1 MPIRA
6 WPFLSEMRKTSALL
20 ILIIS
25 ICILS
30 SCQTTEVVTNQKEEV
45 SAPVIVRTID
55 EAHFSSFGFEFD
67 LKVTGSSKLDVSFPS
82 YLSSDL
88 MTDYVAYFARTG
100 LFETADVD
108 AQKNIISFRFKEEL
122 TDDAINT
129 FAGGFAGGSTSFESF
144 LNSNF
149 DSLEAPVYQLEMD
162 GFVLSIKQ
170 VGNSEIIVDFPGI
183 PSAEVA
189 LAVIQAAADVSPVS
203 LEGTDIFMSSGNRV
217 LYMIPAVF
225 DADQFRLV
233 VETMKAPEIT
243 EETSVA
249 APVVTSEPVSVVQIP
264 VIQTNTQTV
273 QPAESTTPEVTPAP
287 VEEPVQTEQSAGP
300 LSPGLIMLI
309 IVLGVVAATFVI
321 ALLKRRQK

>member
-1 MPIRA
+1 
-6 WPFLSEMRKTSALL
+6 
-20 ILIIS
+20 
-25 ICILS
+25 
-30 SCQTTEVVTNQKEEV
+30 
-45 SAPVIVRTID
+45 
-55 EAHFSSFGFEFD
+55 
-67 LKVTGSSKLDVSFPS
+67 
-82 YLSSDL
+82 
-88 MTDYVAYFARTG
+88 
-100 LFETADVD
+100 
-108 AQKNIISFRFKEEL
+108 
-122 TDDAINT
+122 
-129 FAGGFAGGSTSFESF
+129 
-144 LNSNF
+144 
-149 DSLEAPVYQLEMD
+149 
-162 GFVLSIKQ
+162 
-170 VGNSEIIVDFPGI
+170 
-183 PSAEVA
+183 
-189 LAVIQAAADVSPVS
+189 
-203 LEGTDIFMSSGNRV
+203 MSSGNRV